1 VLLVYRKVLGMN
13 EDDQDALFEKLNSMD
28 SHLESLSMELNN
40 VYPLKIID
48 KIESLGSDLR
58 AIQKDVEHRIVPNID
73 RFLIASKI
81 DKMTESIG
89 NLHWKL
95 ENSNDSL
102 TICRQEL
109 RRIQSTLALQ
119 GGIMMWVLTILLS
132 LILWRVW

>member
-1 VLLVYRKVLGMN
+1 MN

-28 SHLESLSMELNN
+28 SNLEAIIAEFNSAWPER
-40 VYPLKIID
+40 IID
-48 KIESLGSDLR
+48 KIESLGFDLK

-102 TICRQEL
+102 TICWQEL
-109 RRIQSTLALQ
+109 RRIQSTLNLQ